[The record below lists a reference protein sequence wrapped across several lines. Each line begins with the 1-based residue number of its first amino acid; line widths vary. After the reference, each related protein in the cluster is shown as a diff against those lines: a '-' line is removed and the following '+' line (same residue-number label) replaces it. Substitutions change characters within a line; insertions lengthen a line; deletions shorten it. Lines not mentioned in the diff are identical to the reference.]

1 VSDTRALS
9 QALVATG
16 FHPRDR
22 TGADHDN
29 RATFAR
35 VLGQVQG
42 IRRCGSAALDLCL
55 TADGTYDA
63 YWERTLSLWDTAA
76 GAAIAMSAGARVT
89 ALDGGPVDLSVG
101 HLLVSNGHLHDPLQ
115 PLVAPTADAAPAPPP
130 PAS

>member
-1 VSDTRALS
+1 VSDTRSLS

-22 TGADHDN
+22 TDADHDN

-63 YWERTLSLWDTAA
+63 YWERTLSVWDTAG
-76 GAAIAMSAGARVT
+76 GAAIALAAGAT
-89 ALDGGPVDLSVG
+89 ISALDGGPVDLTVG
-101 HLLVSNGHLHDPLQ
+101 HLLVSNGHLHDELRA
-115 PLVAPTADAAPAPPP
+115 LVAPPADAGPGGTP